1 MKTTLIAGAFAAL
14 CAVPAVAADMALKAP
29 PVAAPAPSWAGWYLG
44 AHVGGAWGSD
54 PETTND
60 NNPVDAFTS
69 YTQNVAGLFGGAQV
83 GYNWQ
88 QGNIVY
94 GLEGDL
100 GGIGFDSTIARNN
113 LVNVIPFQTTTKSGW
128 YGDVTGRLGTTF
140 GSALIYA
147 KGGYAY
153 FGGDA
158 GVNTVGAAF
167 PIPTTSASHFSG
179 WTAGAGLEY
188 LLTPAWSV
196 KLEYQHFGF
205 GNETS
210 ATTINTL
217 CCTYTHK
224 VAFDTAQIGLN
235 YHLGH

>member
-1 MKTTLIAGAFAAL
+1 
-14 CAVPAVAADMALKAP
+14 
-29 PVAAPAPSWAGWYLG
+29 
-44 AHVGGAWGSD
+44 
-54 PETTND
+54 
-60 NNPVDAFTS
+60 VDVFTS
-69 YTQNVAGLFGGAQV
+69 YTQKAGGLFGGGQA

-100 GGIGFDSTIARNN
+100 GGMGFDSTIARNN
-113 LVNVIPFQTTTKSGW
+113 LVNGIAFQTTTKSGL
-128 YGDVTGRLGTTF
+128 YGDITGRLGLGF

-147 KGGYAY
+147 KGGYA
-153 FGGDA
+153 FFEGQA

-188 LLTPAWSV
+188 LLAPAWSV

-210 ATTINTL
+210 ATTINTF